1 MNFLKQRTFNV
12 DIVFVFTSLIVTTVL
27 IITAFIYF
35 KNKASTLELVKDSF
49 QQQAEAVT
57 QKTDNYLKAARFT
70 TEIATGVF
78 NSSNMKL
85 GLKTEQAAYL
95 LKIIMTQ
102 KQIAFCYFGD
112 EQGNFLQAGMIGD
125 DIYIKHISRID
136 EKAYTVF
143 DYYDKDSKV
152 IKQESFADSKYD
164 PRARPW
170 YIGAKAA
177 GRTFWTEPYIFFEN
191 GKPGITVS
199 CPVYNQDKSIK
210 GVMAADITL
219 DGLSEFIRKADIC
232 KSGIAFMVD
241 EKNLLLAF
249 SDPNRMVTAESG
261 RIRRLTPEELNI
273 PQVTDAVRKYKDN
286 GNRLFLYD
294 TDNTS
299 YLAYFALFPKEFG
312 KAWRFVFVAPEDVFL
327 GPMKNTL
334 RMTLLLSL
342 AVMLIA
348 VAAAITL
355 ARQISRPIEKL
366 AQEVLEVKNFNLEN
380 RAHIKSH
387 IHEIQTMDSAV
398 KTMKNSLKAFKRY
411 VPSVLV
417 NQLIASG
424 EDVTV
429 GGRDRELTLFF
440 SDIAG
445 FTDISESIPP
455 KELMMQLSDY
465 FDQVTQIIESE
476 KGTLDKFIGDAVMAF
491 WGAPI
496 ANDDHAVM
504 ACRAAL
510 RCQKAIGA
518 LNDAWLK
525 AGKYPFQTRIG
536 LHSCYTVVG
545 NMGSR
550 QRLNYT
556 VIGDGV
562 NLASRLEGLNKIYQ
576 TSIIISKATH
586 RYVQNIFICRVLDQ
600 IAVKGKSQSVVIYEL
615 LTDKESPDS
624 AAMETLARDF
634 QAAYSSYLKRE
645 WSKAKAM
652 FQAILKAFPE
662 DHAATL
668 YIERCDKYLLKEP
681 DESWS
686 GISRVDTK

>member
-177 GRTFWTEPYIFFEN
+177 GKTFWTEPYIFFEN

-398 KTMKNSLKAFKRY
+398 
-411 VPSVLV
+411 VLTPYFPPPCSR
-417 NQLIASG
+417 NGARFWFG
-424 EDVTV
+424 K
-429 GGRDRELTLFF
+429 
-440 SDIAG
+440 DIC
-445 FTDISESIPP
+445 P
-455 KELMMQLSDY
+455 LS
-465 FDQVTQIIESE
+465 
-476 KGTLDKFIGDAVMAF
+476 AM
-491 WGAPI
+491 
-496 ANDDHAVM
+496 
-504 ACRAAL
+504 
-510 RCQKAIGA
+510 
-518 LNDAWLK
+518 
-525 AGKYPFQTRIG
+525 
-536 LHSCYTVVG
+536 
-545 NMGSR
+545 
-550 QRLNYT
+550 
-556 VIGDGV
+556 
-562 NLASRLEGLNKIYQ
+562 
-576 TSIIISKATH
+576 H
-586 RYVQNIFICRVLDQ
+586 R
-600 IAVKGKSQSVVIYEL
+600 
-615 LTDKESPDS
+615 
-624 AAMETLARDF
+624 
-634 QAAYSSYLKRE
+634 LKR
-645 WSKAKAM
+645 
-652 FQAILKAFPE
+652 
-662 DHAATL
+662 
-668 YIERCDKYLLKEP
+668 R
-681 DESWS
+681 
-686 GISRVDTK
+686 

>member
-1 MNFLKQRTFNV
+1 MNLLKQRTFNV

-27 IITAFIYF
+27 IITGFIYF
-35 KNKASTLELVKDSF
+35 KIKASTLELVKDCF
-49 QQQAEAVT
+49 QRQADAVIH
-57 QKTDNYLKAARFT
+57 KTDNYMKAARLT
-70 TEIATGVF
+70 TEIATEVF
-78 NSSNMKL
+78 NDDDLKL
-85 GLKTEQAAYL
+85 GLKTEPAAYL
-95 LKIIMTQ
+95 LKVIMTQ
-102 KQIAFCYFGD
+102 KQIAFFYFGD
-112 EQGNFLQAGMIGD
+112 EQGNFLQAGIIGD
-125 DIYIKHISRID
+125 DIYIKHISRVD
-136 EKAYTVF
+136 GKAYTVF
-143 DYYDKDSKV
+143 DFYDKDLKV
-152 IKQESFADSKYD
+152 VRQETIADSKYD
-164 PRARPW
+164 PRSRPW

-177 GRTFWTEPYIFFEN
+177 GKTFWTEPYIFFEN
-191 GKPGITVS
+191 GKTGITVS
-199 CPVYNQDKSIK
+199 CPVYNRDRSIR
-210 GVMAADITL
+210 GIISADITL
-219 DGLSEFIRKADIC
+219 DGLSEFIKKADIRDN
-232 KSGIAFMVD
+232 GLAFMVD

-249 SDPNRMVTAESG
+249 SDPSRMVATESG
-261 RIRRLTPEELNI
+261 KIHRLTPEELKI
-273 PQVTDAVRKYKDN
+273 PQVTEAVRKYKDN
-286 GNRLFLYD
+286 GNKLF
-294 TDNTS
+294 S
-299 YLAYFALFPKEFG
+299 YEAENVSCLAYFARFPKEFG
-312 KAWRFVFVAPEDVFL
+312 KEWRFVFVAPEDDFL

-342 AVMLIA
+342 AVMMIA
-348 VAAAITL
+348 VIAAITL
-355 ARQISRPIEKL
+355 ARQISKPIEKL
-366 AQEVLEVKNFNLEN
+366 AKEVLEVKNFNLES
-380 RAHIKSH
+380 RANIRSH

-398 KTMKNSLKAFKRY
+398 KTMKNSLKAFRLY

-424 EDVTV
+424 EDVTI

-496 ANDDHAVM
+496 VNEDHAVM

-510 RCQKAIGA
+510 RCRKAIDA
-518 LNDAWLK
+518 LNREWLK
-525 AGKYPFQTRIG
+525 AGKYPFYTRIG

-550 QRLNYT
+550 QRMNYT

-562 NLASRLEGLNKIYQ
+562 NLASRLEGLNKLYK

-586 RYVQNIFICRVLDQ
+586 RYVQNIFVCRILDQ

-615 LTDKESPDS
+615 LADKDSPDS
-624 AAMETLARDF
+624 AVMETLSRDF
-634 QAAYSSYLKRE
+634 QSAYSSYLKRE
-645 WSKAKAM
+645 WSKAKEM
-652 FQAILKAFPE
+652 FQAILKDFPE
-662 DHAATL
+662 DNPAMI
-668 YIERCDKYLLKEP
+668 YVERCDKYIHNEP

>member
-12 DIVFVFTSLIVTTVL
+12 DIVFVFTLLIVATVL

-35 KNKASTLELVKDSF
+35 NNKTSTLELVKDSF
-49 QQQAEAVT
+49 QRQAEAVT
-57 QKTDNYLKAARFT
+57 QKTDNYMKTARFA
-70 TEIATGVF
+70 TEIAAEVF
-78 NSSNMKL
+78 DGGDLKL
-85 GLKTEQAAYL
+85 GLKTDQAAYL
-95 LKIIMTQ
+95 LKVIMTQ
-102 KQIAFCYFGD
+102 KQITFFYFGD
-112 EQGNFLQAGMIGD
+112 EQGNFLQAGIIGGD
-125 DIYIKHISRID
+125 MYIKHITRID
-136 EKAYTVF
+136 GKAYTAF
-143 DYYDKDSKV
+143 DFYDKDLKV
-152 IKQESFADSKYD
+152 IRQETVADSKYD
-164 PRARPW
+164 PRSRPW
-170 YIGAKAA
+170 YIGARAA
-177 GRTFWTEPYIFFEN
+177 GKTFWTEPYIFFEN
-191 GKPGITVS
+191 GQPGITVS

-249 SDPNRMVTAESG
+249 SEPNRMVTAESG
-261 RIRRLTPEELNI
+261 KIRRLTPEELNI
-273 PQVTDAVRKYKDN
+273 PQVTDAVRKYKDS
-286 GNRLFLYD
+286 GSKLFLYD
-294 TDNTS
+294 ADNTS

-312 KAWRFVFVAPEDVFL
+312 KAWRFVFIAPEDVFL
-327 GPMKNTL
+327 GSMKNTL
-334 RMTLLLSL
+334 KMTLLLSL
-342 AVMLIA
+342 TVMLIA
-348 VAAAITL
+348 VAAAVML

-476 KGTLDKFIGDAVMAF
+476 RGTLDKFIGDAVMAF

-504 ACRAAL
+504 ACSAAL
-510 RCQKAIGA
+510 RCQKAINE
-518 LNDAWLK
+518 LNSEWLK
-525 AGKYPFQTRIG
+525 AGKYPFRTRIG

-562 NLASRLEGLNKIYQ
+562 NLASRLEGLNKLYR

-586 RYVQNIFICRVLDQ
+586 RYVQNIFICRILDQ

-615 LTDKESPDS
+615 LADKKSPDS
-624 AAMETLARDF
+624 ASMEVLAKKF

-645 WSKAKAM
+645 WSKAREM
-652 FQAILKAFPE
+652 FQAILKDFPE
-662 DHAATL
+662 DHAAAI
-668 YIERCDKYLLKEP
+668 YVERCDKYLLNEP

-686 GISRVDTK
+686 GISRIETK